1 MSGSWKLATQVESSS
16 YSAYAGLKL
25 GYEMKLEQDGDRV
38 TGVGRKV
45 TENGAGIGPRAQTP
59 LTVSGTIAGDRL
71 TLNFVER
78 GTQRSNARQ
87 VRAARGRGG
96 ALRGRFSKATRHISG
111 RVEAHR
117 VSTQ

>member
-25 GYEMKLEQDGDRV
+25 GYEVKLEQDGDRV
-38 TGVGRKV
+38 TGIGRKV

-59 LTVSGTIAGDRL
+59 LTVNGTIAGDRL
-71 TLNFVER
+71 TLTFVEQ
-78 GTQRSNARQ
+78 GTRRETQGKFVLLVDDA
-87 VRAARGRGG
+87 GT
-96 ALRGRFSKATRHISG
+96 LRGRFSSDAAQSSG

-117 VSTQ
+117 VAE